1 MMLRPLPVRNQVPS
15 RHRLLSVVIALGAA
29 LTVLIA
35 APSAEAARGRR
46 AKASGGGGGGG
57 AVKVGV
63 LNFTGPGEAASRA
76 AASQALSS
84 KKITV
89 VPGAELSA
97 TAKQLHVR
105 LDDDSGFKAVAK
117 QLNLTAFVAGEVS
130 KSKAT
135 LTVRTG
141 NDGSVVGEES
151 FAGADPKKVAATISK
166 TFWKRLAGAFNKT
179 NPPSGGGGCI
189 AEEPS
194 SSSSTEAEPAPS
206 SSARSEEP
214 AAAEPESKPRRKVAE
229 ADSSEG
235 GSSEGAP
242 RASKTKPAKADEAGD
257 SGETPGDHPA
267 VDVAIGV
274 GDLLRSLAYNQLRN
288 DLADDAHK
296 LAKYSLPSGPL
307 LAGKLD
313 LFPFALMD
321 ADSVLADIGLA
332 VDFSYLL
339 PVVTSPG
346 VGGTYKTAS
355 LAWAAGPKVR
365 LPMGLFV
372 TAAYGDRWYKL
383 VRSNN
388 NMSPAPVPTT
398 DYKFVRLGGGI
409 RHMVTDSLNLGA
421 NIAYDYCLGKPGQ
434 IASAD
439 FFPKTTCAGFELG
452 AMVGYRVA
460 ESVELR
466 AGIDFQRFGLAFH
479 NNKNDINNMRPI
491 AGGATDQYTNI
502 YVSLAYV
509 MGAGSSSG
517 GGDAEKA
524 ASEKSDSDAKSDD
537 GDDDG
542 EDDDDSK

>member
-15 RHRLLSVVIALGAA
+15 RHHLLSVVIALGAA

-35 APSAEAARGRR
+35 AAPAEAARGRR

-84 KKITV
+84 KKISV

-105 LDDDSGFKAVAK
+105 LDDDNGFKAVAK

-130 KSKAT
+130 KTKAT

-141 NDGSVVGEES
+141 SDGSVVGEES

-179 NPPSGGGGCI
+179 NPPSGGGGGAI
-189 AEEPS
+189 SEEPASSSSPSAEAEPSPS
-194 SSSSTEAEPAPS
+194 SSS
-206 SSARSEEP
+206 RSEEP
-214 AAAEPESKPRRKVAE
+214 TPAAEPEAKPRRKVAE
-229 ADSSEG
+229 SEG
-235 GSSEGAP
+235 GSDEGSSRPKA
-242 RASKTKPAKADEAGD
+242 KPAKAAESSE
-257 SGETPGDHPA
+257 SGETPGDHPS
-267 VDVAIGV
+267 VDVAVGV
-274 GDLLRSLAYNQLRN
+274 GDMLRSLAYNQLRN

-296 LAKYSLPSGPL
+296 LAKYSLPSGPI
-307 LAGKLD
+307 LAGKVD
-313 LFPFALMD
+313 LFPFALMGSD
-321 ADSVLADIGLA
+321 DFLADIGLA
-332 VDFSYLL
+332 IDFSYLL

-346 VGGTYKTAS
+346 MGGSYKTAS
-355 LAWAAGPKVR
+355 LAWAVGPKVR
-365 LPMGLFV
+365 LPMGLFL

-383 VRSNN
+383 VKSNS
-388 NMSPAPVPTT
+388 NMAAAPVPTT
-398 DYKFVRLGGGI
+398 DYKFVRIGGGI
-409 RHMVTDSLNLGA
+409 RHMVNDSLNLGA

-439 FFPKTTCAGFELG
+439 FFPKTTCAGLELG
-452 AMVGYRVA
+452 AMVGYRIA
-460 ESVELR
+460 ESIELR
-466 AGIDFQRFGLAFH
+466 TGVDVQRFGLAFH
-479 NNKNDINNMRPI
+479 NTKADINNSRPI
-491 AGGATDQYTNI
+491 AGGALDQYVNI
-502 YVSLAYV
+502 YVNLAYV

-524 ASEKSDSDAKSDD
+524 PSGKSDSDDKSDD

-542 EDDDDSK
+542 DDDDDSK